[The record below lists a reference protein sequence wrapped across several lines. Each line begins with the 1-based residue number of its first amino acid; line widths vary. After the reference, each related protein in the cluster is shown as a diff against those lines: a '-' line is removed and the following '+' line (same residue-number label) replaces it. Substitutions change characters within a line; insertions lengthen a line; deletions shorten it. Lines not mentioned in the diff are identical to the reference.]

1 MKKVLNWHRC
11 FEMVLVSKGPIV
23 RHLRFQLVE
32 VIEMMLMIM
41 KTVSS
46 ILGTSWSYS
55 LCCQLSLKM
64 CLELS
69 LDWCI
74 FSVIQELRW
83 R

>member
-1 MKKVLNWHRC
+1 
-11 FEMVLVSKGPIV
+11 MVLVSKVPIV
-23 RHLRFQLVE
+23 QHSRFQLVE

-46 ILGTSWSYS
+46 ILRTSWSYS

-69 LDWCI
+69 LDWYI